1 MSTLVKFEIDSAICT
16 IQLNRPEA
24 LNALNQQMWGEV
36 LAAMQRLAREPQI
49 RVAILTGSG
58 RAFCAGADLKERV
71 WQDASQPQNRA
82 RIEANQQQVARAMV
96 AAPMPIIAAINGFA
110 VGGGVEIPLAADIR
124 IASEN
129 AQFWFPETSIGRFVT
144 GGATVLLPR
153 LVGLGQAKRL
163 IYTGER
169 IDAARALEI
178 GLVDEVVAPDR
189 LMAHCLEMAQ
199 QIAANSPVSVGLT
212 KRLLDRGAL
221 ADLETALT
229 METEALIATY
239 STGEVEQGV
248 RAFAE
253 RSKTK
258 SAPP

>member
-1 MSTLVKFEIDSAICT
+1 MSTLVNFEVESEICT
-16 IQLNRPEA
+16 IRLNRPEA
-24 LNALNQQMWGEV
+24 LNALNQQMWSDV

-49 RVAILTGSG
+49 RAAILTGLG
-58 RAFCAGADLKERV
+58 RSFCAGADLKETV
-71 WQDASQPQNRA
+71 WQDATQHQNRT

-96 AAPMPIIAAINGFA
+96 AAPVPIIAAINGFA

-124 IASEN
+124 VASEN

-144 GGATVLLPR
+144 GGATVLPPR

-169 IDAARALEI
+169 IGAARALEI
-178 GLVDEVVAPDR
+178 GLIDEMVGSHE
-189 LMAHCLEMAQ
+189 LMPRCLEMAQ
-199 QIAANSPVSVGLT
+199 QIAANSPVSIALT

-239 STGEVEQGV
+239 STGEVEAGV

-253 RSKTK
+253 RVKTK
-258 SAPP
+258 D